1 MDTKMKRA
9 LDKLLTEYESSR
21 GQINSDPFSWAGAI
35 RYIASRWT
43 GQPLTH
49 EDVRLI
55 ITNHIISRRNRSHPY
70 VQQMQ
75 LNSPLHRPNPT
86 LAERINANRT
96 IHVLNENLGIP
107 RQDLPFSDVGID
119 YPRSEFRLPVFAIP
133 APALPEGA
141 RSPKGGYVPHQ
152 LCTLCTD
159 EITPEE
165 AQNPGIA
172 FCSDCTARTHLSCYN
187 HMTPEQR
194 ELFFLRK
201 KPSDPLVCPY
211 CKKISPQWYAYQF
224 SPDEVAPPA
233 PTSTAPTS
241 TAPTSTAPTS
251 ATPALEERRELMSR
265 IVNRR
270 LGVRHVLSNL
280 GFEAPLSSDQ
290 MAQAFNVYAS
300 QYPQD
305 KDITQED
312 FKNIVT
318 TMTGGKIKHIK
329 NFYIY
334 KKRAT
339 SRKRATHQ

>member
-1 MDTKMKRA
+1 MKRA
-9 LDKLLTEYESSR
+9 LDKLLTEYENSR

-75 LNSPLHRPNPT
+75 LNSPLYRPNPS

-119 YPRSEFRLPVFAIP
+119 YPRPEFRLPVFAVP
-133 APALPEGA
+133 APTLPEGA
-141 RSPKGGYVPHQ
+141 ISPKGGFVPHQ

-159 EITPEE
+159 EITQEE

-187 HMTPEQR
+187 QMTPEQR

-211 CKKISPQWYAYQF
+211 CKKVSPQWYAYQF

-233 PTSTAPTS
+233 PPAPTI
-241 TAPTSTAPTS
+241 TAAAAPT
-251 ATPALEERRELMSR
+251 LEERRELMSR

-270 LGVRHVLSNL
+270 MGVRHVLLNVL
-280 GFEAPLSSDQ
+280 RFEAPFSSDQ
-290 MAQAFNVYAS
+290 ITQAFNVYVS

-318 TMTGGKIKHIK
+318 TIMNGGKVNQSKK
-329 NFYIY
+329 MYFY

-339 SRKRATHQ
+339 SKKRATHQ